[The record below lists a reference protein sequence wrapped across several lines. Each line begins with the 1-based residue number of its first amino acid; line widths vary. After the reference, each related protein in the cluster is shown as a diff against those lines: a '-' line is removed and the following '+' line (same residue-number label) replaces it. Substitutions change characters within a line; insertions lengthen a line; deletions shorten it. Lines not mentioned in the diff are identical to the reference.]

1 MTRRRNPLKNLTK
14 TRNIEMETDSFT
26 ISIGDLSVKTTHG
39 RGHTVEEIAEM
50 ATNKLVSVA
59 DTAPGSIKAQA
70 HAFKN
75 LCHQVIVYYMQE
87 AIKNHMCT
95 IGNQLEQ
102 QGHKDL
108 AEIIRR
114 L

>member
-1 MTRRRNPLKNLTK
+1 
-14 TRNIEMETDSFT
+14 METDSFT
-26 ISIGDLSVKTTHG
+26 ISIGDLGVKTTEH
-39 RGHTVEEIAEM
+39 RGHTVEEMAEM

-59 DTAPGSIKAQA
+59 DTAPAPIKAQA

-75 LCHQVIVYYMQE
+75 SCHFIIAHYMRE

-95 IGNQLEQ
+95 IVNQLEQ

>member
-1 MTRRRNPLKNLTK
+1 
-14 TRNIEMETDSFT
+14 METDSFT
-26 ISIGDLSVKTTHG
+26 ISIGDLGVKTTDN
-39 RGHTVEEIAEM
+39 RGHSVEEVAEM

-59 DTAPGSIKAQA
+59 DTAPDPIKAQA
-70 HAFKN
+70 HAFIN
-75 LCHQVIVYYMQE
+75 ACHFIITYYMKE

>member
-1 MTRRRNPLKNLTK
+1 
-14 TRNIEMETDSFT
+14 METDSFT
-26 ISIGDLSVKTTHG
+26 LSIGNLGVKTTHG
-39 RGHTVEEIAEM
+39 RGHTVEEVAEM
-50 ATNKLVSVA
+50 ATNKLVSVS
-59 DTAPGSIKAQA
+59 DTAPDPIRAQA
-70 HAFKN
+70 HAFKKTCQ
-75 LCHQVIVYYMQE
+75 LVITYYMKE

-95 IGNQLEQ
+95 IGNQLEA

>member
-1 MTRRRNPLKNLTK
+1 
-14 TRNIEMETDSFT
+14 METDSFKL
-26 ISIGDLSVKTTHG
+26 SIGNLGVKTTHG
-39 RGHTVEEIAEM
+39 RGHTVEEVAEM
-50 ATNKLVSVA
+50 ATNKLVSVS
-59 DTAPGSIKAQA
+59 DTAPDPIRAQA
-70 HAFKN
+70 HAFKKT
-75 LCHQVIVYYMQE
+75 CQFVITYYMKE

-95 IGNQLEQ
+95 IGNQLEA

>member
-1 MTRRRNPLKNLTK
+1 
-14 TRNIEMETDSFT
+14 METDSFT
-26 ISIGDLSVKTTHG
+26 LSIGNLGVKTTHG
-39 RGHTVEEIAEM
+39 RGHTVEEVAEM
-50 ATNKLVSVA
+50 ATNKLVSVS
-59 DTAPGSIKAQA
+59 DTAPDPIRAQA
-70 HAFKN
+70 HAFKKT
-75 LCHQVIVYYMQE
+75 CQFVITYYMKE

-95 IGNQLEQ
+95 IGYQLEA